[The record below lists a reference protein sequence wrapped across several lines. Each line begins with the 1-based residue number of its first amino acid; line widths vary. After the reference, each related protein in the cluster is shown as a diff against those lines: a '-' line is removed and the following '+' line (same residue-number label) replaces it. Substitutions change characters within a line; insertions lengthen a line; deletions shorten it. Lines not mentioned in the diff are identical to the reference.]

1 MNERDNQAFNPLP
14 PLRGVD
20 AGYQFDT
27 SPNGAE
33 SPYLSFLGTTP
44 PQASDSYS
52 PDSPEAVKYASASAE
67 KWRDT
72 SEACKE
78 SPMNRNNALD
88 LSEDAIMNTSHLF
101 DEAAGL
107 DLDDVDDLT
116 SLSCPPLSS
125 FKTEETSAEDSPQA
139 KANGQPPRD
148 SDSPDA
154 KSTSSGSS
162 NDTWQTRLEE
172 LKEYK
177 EKHGD
182 VEVPQ
187 KYGPLGTWVNKQRNE
202 YNKIQ
207 KGVKSQLTQERISQL
222 NSINF
227 RWAQSKGQKLWET
240 RFNELKEYK
249 EKNCHCNVNTKDGR
263 LGRWVTTQRSDHK
276 NNKISKGNK
285 AKLDSIGFQWKMLGL
300 DK

>member
-1 MNERDNQAFNPLP
+1 MNERDNQAFSPLH
-14 PLRGVD
+14 PLRGAD

-27 SPNGAE
+27 SPNRAE
-33 SPYLSFLGTTP
+33 IPYLSFPGTTP

-52 PDSPEAVKYASASAE
+52 PDSLEAVKYASASAE
-67 KWRDT
+67 WRDT
-72 SEACKE
+72 RDACKE

-88 LSEDAIMNTSHLF
+88 QSEDAIMNTSHLF

-125 FKTEETSAEDSPQA
+125 FKTEEETSAEDSPQA

-162 NDTWQTRLEE
+162 TDTWQTRLEE

-177 EKHGD
+177 AKHGD

-187 KYGPLGTWVNKQRNE
+187 KCGPL
-202 YNKIQ
+202 
-207 KGVKSQLTQERISQL
+207 
-222 NSINF
+222 
-227 RWAQSKGQKLWET
+227 
-240 RFNELKEYK
+240 
-249 EKNCHCNVNTKDGR
+249 
-263 LGRWVTTQRSDHK
+263 
-276 NNKISKGNK
+276 
-285 AKLDSIGFQWKMLGL
+285 
-300 DK
+300 

>member
-1 MNERDNQAFNPLP
+1 MKGFQNATHCYNPMG
-14 PLRGVD
+14 RSGD
-20 AGYQFDT
+20 MDGYLNLDDSQT
-27 SPNGAE
+27 IL
-33 SPYLSFLGTTP
+33 YLDYPCSL
-44 PQASDSYS
+44 AS
-52 PDSPEAVKYASASAE
+52 
-67 KWRDT
+67 
-72 SEACKE
+72 C
-78 SPMNRNNALD
+78 L
-88 LSEDAIMNTSHLF
+88 LLF

-107 DLDDVDDLT
+107 DLDAVDDFT

-125 FKTEETSAEDSPQA
+125 FKTEEETSAEDSPQA

-162 NDTWQTRLEE
+162 TDTWQTRLEE
-172 LKEYK
+172 LMEYK
-177 EKHGD
+177 AKHGN

-227 RWAQSKGQKLWET
+227 RWAQLKGQKLWET

-249 EKNCHCNVNTKDGR
+249 EKVRQGDARCV
-263 LGRWVTTQRSDHK
+263 
-276 NNKISKGNK
+276 
-285 AKLDSIGFQWKMLGL
+285 
-300 DK
+300 

>member
-14 PLRGVD
+14 PLRGADADADAD

-27 SPNGAE
+27 SPNGAAI
-33 SPYLSFLGTTP
+33 PYVSFPGTTP

-52 PDSPEAVKYASASAE
+52 PDSPEAVKYATASASVE
-67 KWRDT
+67 KWTDT
-72 SEACKE
+72 SDACKE

-88 LSEDAIMNTSHLF
+88 LSEDAIMNTSRLF

-107 DLDDVDDLT
+107 DLDDVDDFT

-125 FKTEETSAEDSPQA
+125 FKTEEETSAEDSPQA
-139 KANGQPPRD
+139 KASGQPPRD

-162 NDTWQTRLEE
+162 TDTWQTRLEE

-177 EKHGD
+177 AKHGD

-222 NSINF
+222 NSVNF
-227 RWAQSKGQKLWET
+227 RWAQLKGQTLWET

-249 EKNCHCNVNTKDGR
+249 EKVRQGDARCV
-263 LGRWVTTQRSDHK
+263 
-276 NNKISKGNK
+276 
-285 AKLDSIGFQWKMLGL
+285 
-300 DK
+300 